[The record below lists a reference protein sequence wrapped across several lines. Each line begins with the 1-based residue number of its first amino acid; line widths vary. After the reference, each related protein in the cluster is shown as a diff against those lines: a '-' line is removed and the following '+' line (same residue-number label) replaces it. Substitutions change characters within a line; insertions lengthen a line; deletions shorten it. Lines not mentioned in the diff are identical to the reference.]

1 MMRGTCG
8 QATCCT
14 VSRRNRIPLRSRRS
28 DLDAA
33 VNFIQSLF
41 QFKESHRMGV
51 LVENLNDVFEE
62 FAAYFAG
69 GRDCDRPMAHS
80 GLLKRDRLDY
90 TVASLETVD
99 EYLKY
104 LHEHWHG
111 QTGGEW
117 DRAVLW
123 GGAYVGEV
131 IRRYAPRPWLSTCS
145 SARFQPP
152 RNCSAV
158 RRRWRSAPCSAG
170 AAPPAQ
176 IS

>member
-1 MMRGTCG
+1 MPPSISFNLSFNSINLTGR
-8 QATCCT
+8 
-14 VSRRNRIPLRSRRS
+14 VSSWKTSTTFSKN
-28 DLDAA
+28 
-33 VNFIQSLF
+33 
-41 QFKESHRMGV
+41 SH
-51 LVENLNDVFEE
+51 
-62 FAAYFAG
+62 FAG

-131 IRRYAPRPWLSTCS
+131 IRRYAVRSHKFRA
-145 SARFQPP
+145 ARI
-152 RNCSAV
+152 
-158 RRRWRSAPCSAG
+158 G
-170 AAPPAQ
+170 E
-176 IS
+176 